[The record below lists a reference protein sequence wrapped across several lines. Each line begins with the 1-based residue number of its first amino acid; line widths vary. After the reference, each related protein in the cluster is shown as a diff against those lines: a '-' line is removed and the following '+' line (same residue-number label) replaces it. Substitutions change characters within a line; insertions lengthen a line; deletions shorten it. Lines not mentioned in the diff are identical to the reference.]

1 MAALD
6 GVMIQTKA
14 ADLMLDTTIPLP
26 MMAAVGAVATTVEKE
41 PTRTTDRRWRTAADI
56 ASTRW
61 GTTSLATADRYKN
74 HDFFAFAFDG
84 RAAESGFRR
93 GVDRSSRLRVPVRPR
108 YLVFV
113 ELSAAG
119 TSGTV
124 FTTPDRETFDRIRR
138 RLICLTATDGTV
150 THHQSGT
157 RLTFTDPDGRTHAL
171 CCPPANRCQ
180 PGRGRWSGPTPG

>member
-74 HDFFAFAFDG
+74 HDFFAFAFAAG
-84 RAAESGFRR
+84 PPRAA
-93 GVDRSSRLRVPVRPR
+93 
-108 YLVFV
+108 
-113 ELSAAG
+113 SAAASTG
-119 TSGTV
+119 QVGSGCRSDRATS
-124 FTTPDRETFDRIRR
+124 
-138 RLICLTATDGTV
+138 CL
-150 THHQSGT
+150 S
-157 RLTFTDPDGRTHAL
+157 
-171 CCPPANRCQ
+171 
-180 PGRGRWSGPTPG
+180 S